1 MKKRILCKKWLA
13 VLLTLLLL
21 VWSVPIC
28 AGAAEPE
35 IVRITAENIQIIVGT
50 NGGIFSDYD
59 PEIGDYTEGY
69 FRYWYSPTVTVFF
82 QDGTSQEVHN
92 GLEWNGEWYG
102 ISCRDDQSA
111 KTPWGVGT
119 HTATVELMGAAV
131 ECTVEIVESPVVR
144 IELADPAP
152 IQIIEMS
159 NGYLDSEHDPET
171 DSTVEFYRYS
181 YSPTIIV
188 FFQDGTSQE
197 VNNGLDWNG
206 QWYGISCTDDQS
218 AKTPWGVGTHTA
230 TVELMGAAVE
240 CTVEIV
246 ESPVVRMELIDT
258 APIQIIERSNGYMDS
273 EYDFET
279 ESSVEFYRYQ
289 YYPTV
294 TVFFR
299 DGTSQEVQ
307 GGLDW
312 NGEWHGISCTDDQSA
327 ATPWGVGTH
336 TATVALMGATV
347 ECTVEIVESP
357 VVRIVSSPL
366 QIIERTNGY
375 MDSDYDPE
383 IDSTV
388 EYFRYRYHPTV
399 TVFFRDG
406 TSQEVF
412 GGLEWNG
419 EWYGVSCTD
428 DQSAATPWGVGTHTA
443 TVALMGAAAECTV
456 EILENPVA
464 RIELAGTA
472 PIQIVEGTNGDMY
485 SDYDPETDSM
495 VEYFHYRYHPT
506 VTVFFQD
513 GTSQEVDSGLEWKGE
528 WYSISCTDD
537 QSAATPWG
545 VGTHTV
551 TVEFLGETAEC
562 TVEIVE
568 SPLASFSVTPDRALI
583 QGLDDFEMFENSI
596 QFDMTVL
603 YKDGTQVSG
612 DFNEIYLQTGY
623 YPSISCD
630 ISPSDWSVGTQT
642 VSVSFMGISA
652 DIDIEIIANPYESIA
667 ISGERTMDILFT
679 KTNGETV
686 SAHGIS
692 FECYGGG
699 ENGLFGSLT
708 TDQGVYSVEFS
719 FEQDNE
725 NAFNAKNLSLKIGDM
740 TSNALPNCKWVQAQI
755 YKDSFIFFSYIASQ
769 GSYLNIQFDGTL
781 TRDNIDGIITLA
793 TYFDDNFNGFSWDD
807 AIEDDIGMYVILSAE
822 EVQRRIEKYFG
833 VANADLTLAHGYDAK
848 TDTVK
853 IYALIGGFDAQSSTI
868 VYENGQWVLN
878 CTFDFVDEHP
888 TLNLIVTEDMV
899 IQHIDLPIPE
909 ISFAD
914 MNGNGELDLSDYARM
929 ANIAIGKRTPTTYDR
944 LCGDLNADTVVD
956 FFDVSLLDL
965 ILNGK
970 YTLQEILDLK
980 RA

>member
-50 NGGIFSDYD
+50 NGSIFSDYD
-59 PEIGDYTEGY
+59 PETGDYTEGY

-152 IQIIEMS
+152 IQIIEGT
-159 NGYLDSEHDPET
+159 NGDMYSDYDPET

-246 ESPVVRMELIDT
+246 ESPIVRMELTDT
-258 APIQIIERSNGYMDS
+258 APIQIVERSSGYMDY
-273 EYDFET
+273 EYDMET
-279 ESSVEFYRYQ
+279 GSSVDFYRYL
-289 YYPTV
+289 YYPAV

-299 DGTSQEVQ
+299 DGTSQEIH
-307 GGLDW
+307 GGLEW

-327 ATPWGVGTH
+327 ATPWGIGTH
-336 TATVALMGATV
+336 TVTVEFLGAT
-347 ECTVEIVESP
+347 
-357 VVRIVSSPL
+357 
-366 QIIERTNGY
+366 
-375 MDSDYDPE
+375 
-383 IDSTV
+383 
-388 EYFRYRYHPTV
+388 
-399 TVFFRDG
+399 
-406 TSQEVF
+406 
-412 GGLEWNG
+412 
-419 EWYGVSCTD
+419 
-428 DQSAATPWGVGTHTA
+428 
-443 TVALMGAAAECTV
+443 AEFTV

-472 PIQIVEGTNGDMY
+472 PIQIVEGTNGDIY

-495 VEYFHYRYHPT
+495 VEYFHYRYSPA

-513 GTSQEVDSGLEWKGE
+513 GTSQEVNGGLEWNGE

-545 VGTHTV
+545 IGTHTA
-551 TVEFLGETAEC
+551 TVEFLGKIAEC

-568 SPLASFSVTPDRALI
+568 SPLASLSVTPDRALI

-603 YKDGTQVSG
+603 YKDGTKISG
-612 DFNEIYLQTGY
+612 DFDEIYAKTGY

-642 VSVSFMGISA
+642 VSVSFMGFSA
-652 DIDIEIIANPYESIA
+652 DTDIEIIANPYKSIS
-667 ISGERTMDILFT
+667 ISGERTLDILFT

-686 SAHGIS
+686 SANAIS
-692 FECYGGG
+692 LDCRGGG
-699 ENGLFGSLT
+699 ENSYLGVLE

-725 NAFNAKNLSLKIGDM
+725 NAFNLKNLSLSIGDM
-740 TSNALPNCKWVQAQI
+740 TSNTLPNCKWVKAQY
-755 YKDSFIFFSYIASQ
+755 YKDSFIFFSYTASQ
-769 GSYLNIQFDGTL
+769 CSYLNIQFDGTL
-781 TRDNIDGIITLA
+781 TKDNIDGIATLA
-793 TYFDDNFNGFSWDD
+793 TYCDNDFDGFSWDD

-822 EVQRRIEKYFG
+822 EVQRRIAKYFG
-833 VANADLTLAHGYDAK
+833 IANADLTLAHGYDAK

-853 IYALIGGFDAQSSTI
+853 IYALAGGFDAQNSTI

-878 CTFDFVDEHP
+878 CTVDCGDEHP